1 MGDSRSI
8 EECERTGNSLP
19 STSQATIHASIR
31 NTRQSVRLGVAGSR
45 SSHRVDERKSNANG
59 RGATGLQDKFSFNAL
74 GKVVV
79 DASVLTLCAGRV
91 RGKSGKISVQLLCGL
106 TIGKLKTTSSRRR
119 NGNIRRRACGSTRR
133 SGGTTSRT
141 WSCWRRVATVRWG
154 STRCVGGVG
163 NDTNEL
169 RSSGNGTLGVGR
181 AGSGGADSGLIKWN
195 GSRHSKCQSTNKFR
209 QVSANVLTLV
219 QSVKLWICRRLITI
233 RDGYRVGRVARL
245 LNKDLSEREHP
256 STAQRLGEV
265 NHFVC
270 SVLLTTVTSGRE
282 QGRGSA
288 DGNRVAL
295 LTTTGCV
302 TSILPWCNS
311 VYSYLS
317 NSLVKEWGS
326 VNGNEEKGENK
337 LNHGENMTKK
347 AENNRGK
354 TRNPKSTRLVKKE

>member
-1 MGDSRSI
+1 MGDSRSN

-79 DASVLTLCAGRV
+79 DASVLTLSAGRV

-141 WSCWRRVATVRWG
+141 WSCWRRVATARWG
-154 STRCVGGVG
+154 STKYIEIDS
-163 NDTNEL
+163 DTNQLQSSDNRTL
-169 RSSGNGTLGVGR
+169 RVGK
-181 AGSGGADSGLIKWN
+181 AGSGGADSNLIKWN
-195 GSRHSKCQSTNKFR
+195 GSRHSNCQSTNKFR
-209 QVSANVLTLV
+209 QVSSNVLTLV

-245 LNKDLSEREHP
+245 LSKDLSEREHL

-270 SVLLTTVTSGRE
+270 SVLLITVTSGRE

-302 TSILPWCNS
+302 TGVFPWCNS

-317 NSLVKEWGS
+317 NSLVKERGS
-326 VNGNEEKGENK
+326 VNGNEG
-337 LNHGENMTKK
+337 
-347 AENNRGK
+347 
-354 TRNPKSTRLVKKE
+354 